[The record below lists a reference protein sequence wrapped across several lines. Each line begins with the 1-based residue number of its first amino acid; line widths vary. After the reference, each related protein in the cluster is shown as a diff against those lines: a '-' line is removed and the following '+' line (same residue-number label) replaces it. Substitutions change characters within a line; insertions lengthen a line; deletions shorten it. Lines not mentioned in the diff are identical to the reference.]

1 MRVSNAYFMIHRHQ
15 SLMLFIRKILLTLP
29 RGGMK
34 WLFIAL
40 GLFASISYGAS
51 FPCGKA
57 STIVENLICDDN
69 KLSSMDEE
77 MADFYKNALSSS
89 DFPEQVRREQR
100 RWLSVDR
107 NSCRNIKC
115 LYRAYENRI
124 SELRSYETSPS
135 ESYSSPPSKR
145 YDEAKRSYPTSRG
158 SEFDI
163 PLTQNGGVYEIPV
176 IVNDVLKIDFVLDSG
191 AADVSITPDVALT
204 LIRTRTVTQNDW
216 LPGRTYSFAD
226 GSTAKSTRFK
236 LNSLRIGN
244 RVINNVACRIDENV
258 EAPMLLGQ
266 SALQKLGR
274 YQIDYSR
281 QTLTIQ

>member
-1 MRVSNAYFMIHRHQ
+1 M
-15 SLMLFIRKILLTLP
+15 FITKKIPLTLP
-29 RGGMK
+29 QVRK
-34 WLFIAL
+34 TELFIVL
-40 GLFASISYGAS
+40 GLFASFSYGAS

-57 STIVENLICDDN
+57 STIVENLICDD
-69 KLSSMDEE
+69 KRLSSMDEE
-77 MADFYKNALSSS
+77 MADFYKEALSSA

-107 NSCRNIKC
+107 NNCRNLKC
-115 LYRAYENRI
+115 LYRAYQNRI

-145 YDEAKRSYPTSRG
+145 YEKSRNSTSIIRG
-158 SEFDI
+158 SESEI

-176 IVNDVLKIDFVLDSG
+176 VVNEVLKIDFVLDSG

-226 GSTAKSTRFK
+226 GSTAKSTRFM
-236 LNSLRIGN
+236 LNSLRIGD

-274 YQIDYSR
+274 YQIDYSK
-281 QTLTIQ
+281 QTLNIK